1 MALRPWLERF
11 AHETITIKGR
21 MSREVELTKHLVA
34 HPNVPVHFTDLD
46 GFEAAANV
54 WSTRD
59 RIAAAL
65 EIPRGGARPGRRGPP
80 RPPRPEAA
88 PGGRGPFHHR
98 GRLGR

>member
-65 EIPRGGARPGRRGPP
+65 EIPRDELLRRLLEAQAHPKETRGVGHAPLPP
-80 RPPRPEAA
+80 TASAQP
-88 PGGRGPFHHR
+88 
-98 GRLGR
+98 